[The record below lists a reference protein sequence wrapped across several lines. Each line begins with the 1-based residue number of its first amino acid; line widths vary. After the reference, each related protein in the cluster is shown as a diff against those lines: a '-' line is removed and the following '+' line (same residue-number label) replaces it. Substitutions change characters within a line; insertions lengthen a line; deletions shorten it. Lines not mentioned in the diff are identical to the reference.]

1 MSQEEEKQNPESE
14 DTTGSSIAW
23 FLTGAFIGAAVAL
36 LYAPKSGKDTRQ
48 YLADKVQQSKEAV
61 SDSSLSIVEASKDM
75 FDRGR
80 QLVDD
85 AADLFERGRKLVKG

>member
-1 MSQEEEKQNPESE
+1 MSQDEEIGM
-14 DTTGSSIAW
+14 GSNVAW
-23 FLTGAFIGAAVAL
+23 FLTGAFIGAAVAM

-48 YLADKVQQSKEAV
+48 FLADKVQQSKEAV
-61 SDSSLSIVEASKDM
+61 SDSSNNIVEASKDM
-75 FDRGR
+75 FERGR